1 MTLRRNFSY
10 DIRCPEC
17 GSWASTRRTRRRRP
31 RPWVLEAGLVVLPI
45 NYDGL
50 TVTLLMRDE
59 VDYAS
64 RSSDHGRALTT
75 MEPLKDSRLV
85 L

>member
-1 MTLRRNFSY
+1 
-10 DIRCPEC
+10 
-17 GSWASTRRTRRRRP
+17 
-31 RPWVLEAGLVVLPI
+31 VLPI

-75 MEPLKDSRLV
+75 MEPLNNSRLV